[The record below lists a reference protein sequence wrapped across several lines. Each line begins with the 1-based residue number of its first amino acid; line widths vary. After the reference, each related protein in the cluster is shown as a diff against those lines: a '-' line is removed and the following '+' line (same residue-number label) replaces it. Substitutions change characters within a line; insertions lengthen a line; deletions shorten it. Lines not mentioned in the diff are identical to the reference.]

1 MGYAR
6 APSTEATTCSTI
18 IMTTIIPP
26 QHAGLGGL
34 RITPT
39 LKRNGLATATFK
51 MKSTCAL

>member
-18 IMTTIIPP
+18 IITTIIPP

-51 MKSTCAL
+51 MKST